1 MVVLPAPAKMR
12 SSDAPVARRLKTA
25 ARPDASLVG
34 GEQPTGRSA
43 ARLCAGQLPR
53 ANIGPCE
60 PCICPASAATR

>member
-12 SSDAPVARRLKTA
+12 SSDA

-34 GEQPTGRSA
+34 GEQPTGRPA